1 MAVSEQPDTA
11 TLQADIQALRS
22 DFAKMTADLRDLA
35 GSGIARAQAQAQD
48 SAGRAWGEV
57 KRQAQQVGHEIEE
70 RPVMSALAAFA
81 TGLILGMLLNSRR
94 G

>member
-1 MAVSEQPDTA
+1 MSDQPDIV
-11 TLQADIQALRS
+11 TLQADMQTLRA
-22 DFAKMTADLRDLA
+22 DFAKLAADLREIA
-35 GSGIARAQAQAQD
+35 GSGIARAQTQAQD
-48 SAGRAWGEV
+48 SADRVWGEV

-70 RPVMSALAAFA
+70 RPVMSALAAFG